1 MRYVKGR
8 MPTGV
13 AKLVHTDS
21 GLSSALRISVMRL
34 ARRLRAER
42 DASYDLSL
50 NQLSV
55 LGVLERHGPLTVGQ
69 LAAHERVQPPSMT
82 STVGCLVDRGLVERE
97 PHPTDGRLVVV
108 VLSDAGRRLVL
119 EDRRRRDAWLSQRL
133 RELAPQ
139 EREALRQAAPILE
152 RLAQS

>member
-1 MRYVKGR
+1 
-8 MPTGV
+8 MPTEV
-13 AKLVHTDS
+13 AKLVRTDS

-55 LGVLERHGPLTVGQ
+55 LGVLERHGALTVGQ

-82 STVGCLVDRGLVERE
+82 RTVGCLVDRGLVERE
-97 PHPTDGRLVVV
+97 PHPTDGRQVVV

>member
-1 MRYVKGR
+1 
-8 MPTGV
+8 MPTEV
-13 AKLVHTDS
+13 AKLVRTDS

-55 LGVLERHGPLTVGQ
+55 LGVLERHGALTVGQ
-69 LAAHERVQPPSMT
+69 LAAHERVQPPSIT
-82 STVGCLVDRGLVERE
+82 RTVGCLVDRGLVERE

-119 EDRRRRDAWLSQRL
+119 KDRRRRDAWLSQRL

>member
-1 MRYVKGR
+1 
-8 MPTGV
+8 MPTEV
-13 AKLVHTDS
+13 AKLVRSDA

-34 ARRLRAER
+34 ARRLRSER

-55 LGVLERHGPLTVGQ
+55 LGVLERHGALTVGE
-69 LAAHERVQPPSMT
+69 LASYERVQPPSMT
-82 STVGCLVDRGLVERE
+82 RTVGCLVERGLASRD
-97 PHPTDGRLVVV
+97 PHPSDRRQVVV
-108 VLSDAGRRLVL
+108 VLTEAGRRLVL

-133 RELAPQ
+133 RELAPD
-139 EREALRQAAPILE
+139 EREALRRAAPILE

>member
-1 MRYVKGR
+1 MLRVV
-8 MPTGV
+8 PT
-13 AKLVHTDS
+13 AKLVRSDS

-34 ARRLRAER
+34 ARRLRSER
-42 DASYDLSL
+42 DATYDLSL

-55 LGVLERHGPLTVGQ
+55 LGILERHGALTVGQ

-82 STVGCLVDRGLVERE
+82 RTVGCLVDRGLATRD
-97 PHPTDGRLVVV
+97 PHPSDRRQVVV
-108 VLSDAGRRLVL
+108 VLTDAGRRLVR

-133 RELAPQ
+133 RELTAG
-139 EREALRQAAPILE
+139 EREALREAAPILE